1 MRAMVPGRTLA
12 LLAALAA
19 CRRAPTPRGPAP
31 PVELVTRYL
40 PGRALVEV
48 VNRTPG
54 DVTVE
59 LDARLTNLRSDPA
72 LPVTRVVAPHA
83 TLWLATLRPVDRAAP
98 WRFTHDWRYAL
109 GSAYARHDDRAVYGL
124 PFGPG
129 ERRRVLQG
137 PHGAFTHRGADED
150 AVDFA
155 MPVGALVLAAREGVV
170 VAARER
176 GDRGCPDPACADD
189 ANYLLVAH
197 PDGSVAEYGH
207 LRFGGLRV
215 APGAAVARGQAIAE
229 SGATGRVT
237 EPHLHFVVRVVRS
250 ARRWESVPVRFATAQ
265 GVVAGPAAGDWLEA
279 AGP

>member
-1 MRAMVPGRTLA
+1 MRARASGRALA

-19 CRRAPTPRGPAP
+19 CGRSPPRHEP
-31 PVELVTRYL
+31 PVEIVTRYL

-54 DVTVE
+54 AVTVE

-109 GSAYARHDDRAVYGL
+109 GSAYALHDEGVVYGL
-124 PFGPG
+124 PFEAGG
-129 ERRRVLQG
+129 RCRVLQG
-137 PHGAFTHRGADED
+137 PHGDFTHHGADEE

-155 MPVGALVLAAREGVV
+155 MPVNALVLAAREGVV
-170 VAARER
+170 VAARDDS
-176 GDRGCPDPACADD
+176 DRGCPDPSCADD

-207 LRFGGLRV
+207 LRRGAQRV
-215 APGAAVARGQAIAE
+215 RVGATVTRGEVIAA

-250 ARRWESVPVRFATAQ
+250 ARRWESVPVRFASAR
-265 GVVAGPAAGDWLEA
+265 GVVGPTTGDWIEA
-279 AGP
+279 PRM